1 MTETTRKIGIE
12 VLEDC
17 PWGTHICLFYENK
30 EDLLETLVPYF
41 KAGLENNEYCM
52 WITSELLT
60 KDEIVDAMR
69 EVVSQFDSYMEKN
82 QIEII
87 PAKEW
92 YRTDIAFNAER
103 TLDSWI
109 KKVDTIVKKGY
120 DGLRVFGNPLWVE
133 KKIWDNFKDYEDK
146 INEVLP
152 DYPML
157 AICSYSLTKFNPTE
171 IIEAL
176 RNHKYALI
184 KYNGNWERFKDSIE
198 INVEKKLR
206 ESESKL
212 KERVKELK
220 CLYEISKIA
229 ERPYI
234 SIDDIIKETLDLIR
248 SSWQFPEITCARII
262 YNKKESTTKN
272 YRESQWKL
280 SSKIKIDNK
289 IMKIEV
295 YYLKEA
301 EFLQE
306 EKHLIEDIAK
316 RLKHILENKKATK
329 KERASKKELR
339 KMNLELEQ
347 KVEARTKKLKE
358 SQEKYQNAFE
368 EAAFFKDIFMHD
380 INNVLQ
386 NIKSSTELSLG
397 FLQRPEKTEEIK
409 ELLEIIVEQIDRG
422 RQLVSTV
429 RKLSELDEIEITI
442 KKIDVCNPLKNTIK
456 LIKNSIQGKEIKI
469 HLESYNKIVFVQAN
483 GLIADVFENILGN
496 AVKYNENPTIEILI
510 RISQHSIKKKKY
522 VKLEFIDNGIG
533 IRDKKKKI
541 IFQKGYKKSIDSK
554 GMGIGLSL
562 VHKAVLSYKGKIWVE
577 DRVKGD
583 YSRGSNF
590 VVLIPQTV

>member
-1 MTETTRKIGIE
+1 MTETSRKLGIE

-17 PWGTHICLFYENK
+17 PWGTHICLFYETK
-30 EDLLETLVPYF
+30 EDLLETLIPYF
-41 KAGLENNEYCM
+41 KAGLENNEHCM

-60 KDEIVDAMR
+60 KDEIVGAMR
-69 EVVSQFDSYMEKN
+69 EVVPQFDSYMEKN

-92 YRTDIAFNAER
+92 YRTDTAFNAER

-109 KKVDTIVKKGY
+109 KKVNTIVKKGY
-120 DGLRVFGNPLWVE
+120 DGLRVFGNLLWVE
-133 KKIWDNFKDYEDK
+133 KNIWDNFKAYEDK
-146 INEVLP
+146 VNEVLP

-157 AICSYSLTKFNPTE
+157 AICSYSLTKLNPTE

-176 RNHKYALI
+176 RNHQYALI
-184 KYNGNWERFKDSIE
+184 KYNGNWEIFKDSIE
-198 INVEKKLR
+198 IDVEKKLR

-212 KERVKELK
+212 KERVKELY

-234 SIDDIIKETLDLIR
+234 SIDDIIKETVGLIP
-248 SSWQFPEITCARII
+248 STLQFPEITCARII
-262 YNKKESTTKN
+262 YNKKESKTKN
-272 YRESQWKL
+272 YRETQWKL

-316 RLKHILENKKATK
+316 RLKHILEHKKATK

-397 FLQRPEKTEEIK
+397 FLHRPEKIEEVK
-409 ELLEIIVEQIDRG
+409 ELIEIIVEQIDRG
-422 RQLVSTV
+422 RQLVSYV
-429 RKLSELDEIEITI
+429 RKLSELDEIEIAI
-442 KKIDVCNPLKNTIK
+442 KKVDVCKTLKNTIK
-456 LIKNSIQGKEIKI
+456 LIKNSNQGKEIKI
-469 HLESYNKIVFVQAN
+469 HVESYNKIVLVQAN
-483 GLIADVFENILGN
+483 ELIADIFENIFVN

-533 IRDKKKKI
+533 IREKKKKI
-541 IFQKGYKKSIDSK
+541 IFQKGYRKNIDSK

-562 VHKAVLSYKGKIWVE
+562 VHKVVLSYKGQIWVE
-577 DRVKGD
+577 DKVKGD